1 MDLHVS
7 LQPVQEH
14 VGKAAFVTLV
24 ARLCRAP
31 FLLRSVDIQ
40 AVTLQGQWIHETLAA
55 YLHITSGVVNC
66 KNMFLLYITIQAF
79 NFFIVVQNVNP

>member
-66 KNMFLLYITIQAF
+66 KNMFLHILQYKHLTFLLLYKM
-79 NFFIVVQNVNP
+79 